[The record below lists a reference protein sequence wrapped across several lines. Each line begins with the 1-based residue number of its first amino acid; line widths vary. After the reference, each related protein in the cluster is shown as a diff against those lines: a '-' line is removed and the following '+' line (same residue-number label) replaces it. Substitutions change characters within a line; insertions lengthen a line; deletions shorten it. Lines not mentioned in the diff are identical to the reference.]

1 MGEVGDWAKE
11 FEEELADE
19 TELAG
24 EATMAPSTTS
34 YVCHICYVCYIRAE
48 FAERRKKYRTV
59 CQSTVM

>member
-34 YVCHICYVCYIRAE
+34 YVCHICYVCY
-48 FAERRKKYRTV
+48 T
-59 CQSTVM
+59 C

>member
-1 MGEVGDWAKE
+1 MDEAADWEAAFDK
-11 FEEELADE
+11 ELADE

-24 EATMAPSTTS
+24 EATMAVLRRRGTS
-34 YVCHICYVCYIRAE
+34 VTSVTSVIRAE